1 MALNGIDISSWQSGI
16 NLAVVPCDFV
26 VIKATEGTGYVNPD
40 YERAYR
46 QAKTA
51 GKCLGI
57 YHYAS
62 GGNIQ
67 AEADYFLGNVG
78 NRLGEAMLV
87 LDWEAGNNSSFGNC
101 DYAWC
106 KSWLDYVYSKT
117 GVHPILYCSQSISYK
132 FDNIGNYGL
141 CIAQYAD
148 NNPTGYQ
155 DVPWN
160 EGEYTCAIRQYT
172 SCGRLS
178 GYAGNLD
185 LDKFYGSKEDWG
197 KYTVSDKTN
206 VVVPEQPEAPK
217 PATVTPEGS
226 TLDLAYK
233 TMLGEFGN
241 GEDRIRNLGTRY
253 EEVQNFINHI
263 WITSTDNLAQEVL
276 SGRYGN
282 GDVRKTV
289 LGSRYNDVQDQ
300 VNDGSAQYYTVQS
313 GDTLSSIASKY
324 GTSYQTIAQL
334 NGLSNPNLIYTG
346 QRLRVK

>member
-1 MALNGIDISSWQSGI
+1 MALNGIDISNWQSGI

>member
-1 MALNGIDISSWQSGI
+1 MALNGIDISNWQSGI

-67 AEADYFLGNVG
+67 AEAEYFLKNAGSRV
-78 NRLGEAMLV
+78 GEAMLV
-87 LDWEAGNNSSFGNC
+87 LDWEGRSNPAFGVN
-101 DYAWC
+101 DREWVKAWC
-106 KSWLDYVYSKT
+106 NYISTKTSVNPVVYVQ
-117 GVHPILYCSQSISYK
+117 QSMMSRLQ
-132 FDNIGNYGL
+132 NIGNYGL
-141 CIAQYAD
+141 WVAQYASME
-148 NNPTGYQ
+148 PIGYQ
-155 DVPWN
+155 ENPWN
-160 EGEYTCAIRQYT
+160 EGAYACVMRQY
-172 SCGRLS
+172 SSSGRLS
-178 GYAGNLD
+178 GWSGNLD
-185 LDKFYGSKEDWG
+185 LNKFYGDRQAWSRYAG
-197 KYTVSDKTN
+197 KGNQT
-206 VVVPEQPEAPK
+206 
-217 PATVTPEGS
+217 TPEKPSEEEENQEGT
-226 TLDLAYK
+226 TLDLVFR
-233 TMLGEFGN
+233 TMRGEFGN
-241 GEDRIRNLGTRY
+241 GEERKSWLGTRY

-263 WITSTDNLAQEVL
+263 WATSTSNLVQEVL